1 MTIKGTLSIHM
12 GTKLVCKQLSSMLE
26 LTGNTHENSKRDFGG
41 VVVKPFAFHL
51 WSSEFDP
58 QYLQKGLSIKLIWT
72 WTIDLNPVL
81 IWKEYSQR
89 SAALPIWLIH
99 RLS

>member
-51 WSSEFDP
+51 
-58 QYLQKGLSIKLIWT
+58 
-72 WTIDLNPVL
+72 
-81 IWKEYSQR
+81 
-89 SAALPIWLIH
+89 
-99 RLS
+99 